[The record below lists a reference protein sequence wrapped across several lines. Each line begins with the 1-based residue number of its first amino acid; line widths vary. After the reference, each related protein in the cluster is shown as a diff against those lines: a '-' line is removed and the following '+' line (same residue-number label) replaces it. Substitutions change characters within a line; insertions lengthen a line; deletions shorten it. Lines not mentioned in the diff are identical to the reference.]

1 MIKYKKNLRVKPRSR
16 ILDNILSKRFRIF
29 IVSIMLVFLF
39 FTYRKISLYLFFM
52 GVTALIIY
60 YSKLYHVPI
69 DISPLFFLE
78 IVITRYY
85 GMQYTLLYVFTAY
98 IIPKTFAGQNM
109 KFDSYVFIAISMIAN
124 VLVLLFP
131 GMPLMMA
138 GFLTSII
145 QYILGVF
152 FSMTMKP
159 FVLAAAD
166 GFANVANNLVWFLI
180 FSDAVVWL
188 LAHI

>member
-1 MIKYKKNLRVKPRSR
+1 MIIYKKNLKEKPRSR
-16 ILDNILSKRFRIF
+16 ILDILASKRVRLWFF
-29 IVSIMLVFLF
+29 IAAILLLF
-39 FTYRKISLYLFFM
+39 FTYRRMSLYVLFI
-52 GVTALIIY
+52 GITAVIIY

-85 GMQYTLLYVFTAY
+85 GFQFTLLYVLLAY

-124 VLVLLFP
+124 VFALVFP
-131 GMPLMMA
+131 GMSLMTV

-145 QYILGVF
+145 QYFMGVI

-159 FVLAAAD
+159 FFLAAAD
-166 GFANVANNLVWFLI
+166 GFANVANNLVYFLI
-180 FSDAVVWL
+180 FSDL
-188 LAHI
+188 IILILA